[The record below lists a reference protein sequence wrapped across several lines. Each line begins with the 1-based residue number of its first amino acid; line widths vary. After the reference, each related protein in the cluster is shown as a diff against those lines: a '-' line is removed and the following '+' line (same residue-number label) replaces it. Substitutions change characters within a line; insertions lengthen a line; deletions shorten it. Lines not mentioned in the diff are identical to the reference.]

1 MKKIYNS
8 FTYILFVVLFICNFA
23 GCADYFYPEREP
35 YAGEKI
41 TPEQIYEISESIAE
55 SKAIAESEK
64 NATNTEMVAETFIP
78 DTDDN
83 GNIIVYWTENG
94 SVWHINSKC
103 SSLSR
108 SSKIEFGSE
117 EVAVL
122 AGKERLCKKCYELT
136 EKNT

>member
-1 MKKIYNS
+1 MF
-8 FTYILFVVLFICNFA
+8 FTFICNFA
-23 GCADYFYPEREP
+23 GCADYFYPDREP

-78 DTDDN
+78 DTDEN

-122 AGKERLCKKCYELT
+122 AGKERLCKKCNELT

>member
-1 MKKIYNS
+1 MKKIYNKRAY
-8 FTYILFVVLFICNFA
+8 FLQVVFIILNFA

-35 YAGEKI
+35 YAGEVI

-64 NATNTEMVAETFIP
+64 NATNTEAVTETFVP
-78 DTDDN
+78 DTDNN
-83 GNIIVYWTENG
+83 GNVIVYWTENG

-108 SSKIEFGSE
+108 SSKIEFGGE
-117 EVAVL
+117 EEAL
-122 AGKERLCKKCYELT
+122 TAGKERLCKKCYELI
-136 EKNT
+136 ESDN